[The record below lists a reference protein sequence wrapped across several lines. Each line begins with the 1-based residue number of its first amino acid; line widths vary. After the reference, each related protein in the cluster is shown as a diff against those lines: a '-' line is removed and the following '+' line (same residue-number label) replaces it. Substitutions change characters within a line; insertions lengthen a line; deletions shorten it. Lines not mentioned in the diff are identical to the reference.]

1 MSVCEEFNWFIF
13 DYFSN
18 MKFETYG
25 MKMYVHTYLIIDCK
39 TMYVA
44 HSMSSK
50 HTHSTVTLFHW
61 CLANMCMIK

>member
-1 MSVCEEFNWFIF
+1 
-13 DYFSN
+13 
-18 MKFETYG
+18 

-50 HTHSTVTLFHW
+50 HTQHCHTFSLMPRKYVHD
-61 CLANMCMIK
+61 